1 LSLPDRPEDTAR
13 GRAVAL
19 GYDDTADDAP
29 RVLAK
34 GEGEVAERIVA
45 LAREHG
51 IPVRRDAD
59 LATLLSAVELE
70 GAIPVEA
77 FEAVARILAHI
88 YRANGRMSVDREQD
102 PA

>member
-1 LSLPDRPEDTAR
+1 MSLPDRPEDEP

-19 GYDDTADDAP
+19 GYDGGADEAP

-34 GEGEVAERIVA
+34 GEGAVAERIVA

-51 IPVRRDAD
+51 IPVRSDAD
-59 LATLLSAVELE
+59 LAALLSAVELE
-70 GAIPVEA
+70 RTIPVEA

-88 YRANGRMSVDREQD
+88 YRANGRLPATSEQD